1 MVQLSVLL
9 ISVKTLLLLTSPL
22 RQGSFRFSPIA
33 PISMP
38 LTSLHFISAL
48 RVGLVVALLLLF
60 RTAPAAI
67 VCSGPPTHA
76 TITLPRASISVLD
89 PPTNTIV
96 IALGERVGN
105 DARLSLSI
113 TGSGVDDVLPLP
125 TFVDIPT
132 TQSNATATIVI
143 RPRIAYPFTSKTITV
158 AITNSDNVCVLIGT
172 PNTATL
178 TLRGFDPPRLVT
190 TIPNVT
196 NLAVA
201 WPSPLGYVLQSSP
214 SLPAINWSNVSVT
227 VSTNNNTNLVLFPMI
242 GRAAFF
248 RLMKP

>member
-1 MVQLSVLL
+1 MLLQL
-9 ISVKTLLLLTSPL
+9 
-22 RQGSFRFSPIA
+22 
-33 PISMP
+33 
-38 LTSLHFISAL
+38 
-48 RVGLVVALLLLF
+48 

-67 VCSGPPTHA
+67 FCSGPPTHA

-113 TGSGVDDVLPLP
+113 TGSGVDDVLALP

-132 TQSNATATIVI
+132 SRSNAIIVI
-143 RPRIAYPFTSKTITV
+143 QPRTAYPFTSKTITV
-158 AITNSDNVCVLIGT
+158 AITNSDNVCVLVGT
-172 PNTATL
+172 PSIATL

-214 SLPAINWSNVSVT
+214 SLPAINWSNVSAT
-227 VSTNNNTNLVLFPMI
+227 VSTNNDTNLVLLPMI

>member
-1 MVQLSVLL
+1 MRPAPRLHPLTLISMTLKVAGTVSVLR
-9 ISVKTLLLLTSPL
+9 IGLL
-22 RQGSFRFSPIA
+22 
-33 PISMP
+33 
-38 LTSLHFISAL
+38 
-48 RVGLVVALLLLF
+48 VALLLLL
-60 RTAPAAI
+60 RTAPAAV
-67 VCSGPPTHA
+67 VCTGPGTHA

-89 PPTNTIV
+89 LPTNTIV
-96 IALGERVGN
+96 IALGEKVGT

-172 PNTATL
+172 PSSATL
-178 TLRGFDPPRLVT
+178 TLRGFDPPRLVS
-190 TIPNVT
+190 TIPNAT
-196 NLAVA
+196 NLAVT

-214 SLPAINWSNVSVT
+214 SLPAVNWSNVSVT
-227 VSTNNNTNLVLFPMI
+227 VSTNNNTNLVLLPVT

>member
-1 MVQLSVLL
+1 MAITGTTVTTSNNPLRPDFIRHPIFMRPLSVRVAETV
-9 ISVKTLLLLTSPL
+9 SVL
-22 RQGSFRFSPIA
+22 RI
-33 PISMP
+33 
-38 LTSLHFISAL
+38 
-48 RVGLVVALLLLF
+48 GLVVVLLLLF
-60 RTAPAAI
+60 RAAPAAI
-67 VCSGPPTHA
+67 FCSSTPTDA

-89 PPTNTIV
+89 SPTNTIV
-96 IALGERVGN
+96 IALRERVGT

-132 TQSNATATIVI
+132 SRSNAIIVI
-143 RPRIAYPFTSKTITV
+143 QPRIAYPFASKTITV

-172 PNTATL
+172 PNTVTL

-190 TIPNVT
+190 TIPNVS

-214 SLPAINWSNVSVT
+214 SLPAINWANVSAT
-227 VSTNNNTNLVLFPMI
+227 VSTNNGTNLVLLPTI

>member
-1 MVQLSVLL
+1 MRNFNP
-9 ISVKTLLLLTSPL
+9 LTSSL
-22 RQGSFRFSPIA
+22 RQGFIRFTPILMTLKIA
-33 PISMP
+33 E
-38 LTSLHFISAL
+38 TVSAL
-48 RVGLVVALLLLF
+48 RIGLIVALLLLF
-60 RTAPAAI
+60 RTAPAAV
-67 VCSGPPTHA
+67 VCTGPGTHA
-76 TITLPRASISVLD
+76 TISLSRTSISVLD

-96 IALGERVGN
+96 IALGERVGT
-105 DARLSLSI
+105 DARLSLSF
-113 TGSGVDDVLPLP
+113 TGSGVEDVLPLP
-125 TFVDIPT
+125 AFVDIPT

-190 TIPNVT
+190 IIPNVT

-214 SLPAINWSNVSVT
+214 SLPASNWLNVDAT
-227 VSTNNNTNLVLFPMI
+227 PSTNNNTNMMLLPMTN
-242 GRAAFF
+242 RAAFF
-248 RLMKP
+248 RLIKP